1 MTGNT
6 LLGGKGKAVKN
17 IAARE
22 SSLKE
27 RNLSSR
33 TRNGLLVCRV
43 VKPMKKER
51 D

>member
-6 LLGGKGKAVKN
+6 LLGGKGKEVKN
-17 IAARE
+17 TAA
-22 SSLKE
+22 SLRE

-33 TRNGLLVCRV
+33 TRNNLLVCRAG
-43 VKPMKKER
+43 KPMKKER